1 MKIVFIS
8 WYPSCRRSDAL
19 AKALGGV
26 SYLIHYFT
34 FKQPLQAPF
43 KYILQAR
50 DTFRYLRRDR
60 PQYVLVASPPVFA
73 ALAVWLYCKASGARY
88 VIDAHT
94 GVFDDPRWTW
104 LSSFSRFLS
113 RGAVATIVTNAFLQ
127 QKVVSWGAR
136 PIIIGD
142 VPVEFPLMK
151 PVELGAGFHVVV
163 INTFSSDEPLDEILA
178 AAKRLPEVH
187 FHITGNPKHARN
199 RWTESLPA
207 NVRLT
212 GWLSDEEYAG
222 LLVGADT
229 VMCLTTHDHTMQR
242 GAYEAMALG
251 KPLITSHWG
260 LLRETFYYG
269 TIHVDNTANEIA
281 SAVVRAIGERRDL
294 MTGMQRLRRERL
306 DAFAVNLKTLQETL
320 T

>member
-1 MKIVFIS
+1 MKIAFIT
-8 WYPSCRRSDAL
+8 WAPTCRRSDTL

-43 KYILQAR
+43 KYILQTC
-50 DTFRYLRRDR
+50 DTFRYLRRNR
-60 PQYVLVASPPVFA
+60 PQLVLVASPPVFA
-73 ALAVWLYCKASGARY
+73 VLAVWLYSKVFGTHY

-104 LSSFSRFLS
+104 LSSLSRFLS
-113 RGAVATIVTNAFLQ
+113 RGAVATIVTNTFLQ
-127 QKVVSWGAR
+127 QKVVNWGAR
-136 PIIIGD
+136 AIIIGD
-142 VPVEFPLMK
+142 VPVEFPLIK
-151 PVELGAGFHVVV
+151 PVDFGAGFHVVV
-163 INTFSSDEPLDEILA
+163 INTFSIDEPLDEILA

-207 NVRLT
+207 NARFT

-229 VMCLTTHDHTMQR
+229 IMCLTTHDHTMQR

-251 KPLITSHWG
+251 KPLITSNWG

-269 TIHVDNTANEIA
+269 TIHVNNTVNEIA
-281 SAVVRAIGERRDL
+281 DAVTRAMGEWRDL
-294 MTGMQRLRRERL
+294 TTGMQQLRHERL
-306 DAFAVNLKTLQETL
+306 EAFAVNLKTLQETL
-320 T
+320 S